1 MFLLLNCA
9 RGLLVP
15 LCCVHPFLHNKE
27 LKDETPKSLCFSP
40 FTPVLGRGGGWRGIC
55 WVDGSGSHISCS
67 TYLPTSLSWPT
78 GYSSLE
84 KGDRPPSFQT
94 PAVYGALGQILPP
107 VSLFQGLQGSWRP
120 RYRVIH
126 LGIYTVPGRQT
137 GNQYC
142 DKIILDACVWKGNT

>member
-27 LKDETPKSLCFSP
+27 LKDETPRSLCFSP
-40 FTPVLGRGGGWRGIC
+40 FTPVLGRGGGAGFAGWTE
-55 WVDGSGSHISCS
+55 VVLTSVAP
-67 TYLPTSLSWPT
+67 TYLPTSLSWLT

-94 PAVYGALGQILPP
+94 PAV
-107 VSLFQGLQGSWRP
+107 
-120 RYRVIH
+120 
-126 LGIYTVPGRQT
+126 
-137 GNQYC
+137 
-142 DKIILDACVWKGNT
+142 